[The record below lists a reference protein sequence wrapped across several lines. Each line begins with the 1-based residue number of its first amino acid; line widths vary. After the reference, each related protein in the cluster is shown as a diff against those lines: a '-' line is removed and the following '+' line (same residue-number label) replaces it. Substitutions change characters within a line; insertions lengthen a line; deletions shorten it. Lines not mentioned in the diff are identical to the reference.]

1 MIKYVIPMAL
11 FAATLSAETIDK
23 EPIRD
28 FITKQETKIKLDKES
43 CVFNTKDQL
52 IAMRELL
59 LKLVEIEYAKLEEMR
74 KK

>member
-1 MIKYVIPMAL
+1 MAL